1 MRIGLYQA
9 ASPAGDIPAGFAVIE
24 AALAGAAETGVQML
38 VMPEL
43 FLPGYNA
50 VSATPPEGWDA
61 VLPRL
66 CALCQSH
73 GVALTIGLPEYTDP
87 EYTDPEYTDPED
99 TDAAVYNSAYAI
111 GAEGKVLASYRKV
124 QLFGP
129 REAALFAPG
138 DQLVT
143 FDYLGTRFGLL
154 ICYDVEFPEHVRAL
168 ARVGAEAIL
177 VPTANMMPFVNVNVI
192 QVPGRALENGVTI
205 AYANFCGSEGDL
217 DYVGCSVIAGP
228 DGYPLAMKGTGP
240 GLLVAELPSDLLE
253 NGIPFSTQL
262 ADYRPAKAPV

>member
-9 ASPAGDIPAGFAVIE
+9 PSPAGDIPAGFSVIE
-24 AALAGAAETGVQML
+24 AALAGAAEAGVDML

-50 VSATPPEGWDA
+50 VSPTKPEGWDA

-66 CALCQSH
+66 GALCHSH
-73 GVALTIGLPEYTDP
+73 GVALTIGLPEYTQS
-87 EYTDPEYTDPED
+87 
-99 TDAAVYNSAYAI
+99 AVYNSAYAI
-111 GAEGKVLASYRKV
+111 GADGVVLASYRKV
-124 QLFGP
+124 QLYGP

-138 DQLVT
+138 DQLVV
-143 FDYLGTRFGLL
+143 FDYRGTRFGLL

-168 ARVGAEAIL
+168 VRAGAEAVL
-177 VPTANMMPFVNVNVI
+177 VPTANMMPFVNVNLI
-192 QVPGRALENGVTI
+192 QVPGRSLESAVTI

-217 DYVGCSVIAGP
+217 TYVGCSVIAGP
-228 DGYPLAMKGTGP
+228 DGYPLAMKGTGE